1 MLPDTLLEY
10 AGKQEYVSA
19 RNADLPEGQI
29 TMATFTLNGDSVT
42 GMPTT
47 RREFIQ
53 GVGVTLTVGA
63 TGVIGA
69 CEMSPGDSGSTEPEL
84 AANDAVTPNAWVSI
98 GADDVIT
105 IQFGATEM
113 GQGSMTSVP
122 LVLAEEMDAD
132 WENVRVETVSRHDP
146 AYGNPLAFG
155 YYGFPIMY
163 TAGSA
168 ALRGYFNAMRQ
179 AGAQARKF
187 LLDAAAAQWDVPV
200 EELTTEPSRV
210 IHAASGRSLGYGEIA
225 AVAQVPEN
233 LPEIP
238 ESDYKPISEYRY
250 LGTDVPRID
259 VPAKVDGSAEF
270 GIDVQVPGMVYASVL
285 RTPVEGEE
293 PVEVDDSAARAVPGV
308 TDVVTLPYGVA
319 VVGETVEGTIWGKD
333 ALQVTWSEASP
344 FRDTDQ
350 ARDLDD
356 YEARARDLSFSTG
369 NPHWQ
374 DVGDIGPAFES
385 AERIV
390 EAVYRSEPAYHAQM
404 EPMNATASVSAD
416 GLSADIWV
424 STQTQSLTAMAA
436 AELLETDIGRITVH
450 AMYIGGGYGRRAE
463 YRQKCVEDAL
473 YLSRELGRPVKV
485 IWSREDDV
493 RDGVFRPLAAQ
504 YLRAA
509 LDADGRIT
517 ALQQRVATPS
527 VLSFLNEPRWALSR
541 NRDGISMNGA
551 QTTRYDIPNIRAEHV
566 MVDRCSRLAAW
577 RGVAT
582 SYTRF
587 ANESFID
594 EIAHLRGADPLAFRI
609 ELTQDNPAGRSVLEE
624 VAQMAEWS
632 RPRQDTFLGVALSD
646 YGGASVSAGIA
657 EVSVNEETGAIVV
670 HRYWMAID
678 AGFIVSPRNTEAQM
692 EGNIVYGIS
701 SALKERISV
710 NAGSVD
716 QSNFHDYPV
725 MRMNEVP
732 EIHVRALSNDKPPSG
747 VGELG
752 LATTGPAIANAVF
765 AATGARVRELPMTPD
780 RVLAALREANV

>member
-1 MLPDTLLEY
+1 M
-10 AGKQEYVSA
+10 K
-19 RNADLPEGQI
+19 RNDIA
-29 TMATFTLNGDSVT
+29 T

-53 GVGVTLTVGA
+53 GVGVTFTVGA
-63 TGVIGA
+63 AGVIGA
-69 CEMSPGDSGSTEPEL
+69 CEMSPGDSGAPTPE
-84 AANDAVTPNAWVSI
+84 AAVNEAVTPNAWVSI

-132 WENVRVETVSRHDP
+132 WERVRVETVSRHDST
-146 AYGNPLAFG
+146 YGNPVAFG

-168 ALRGYFNAMRQ
+168 ALRGYFNTMRQ
-179 AGAQARKF
+179 AGAQARRF
-187 LLDAAAAQWDVPV
+187 LLDAAAGQLDVPV

-210 IHAASGRSLGYGEIA
+210 VHAATGRSLSYGQIA
-225 AVAQVPEN
+225 AVAEVPED
-233 LPEIP
+233 LPEVP
-238 ESDYKPISEYRY
+238 ESDFKLRSEYRY
-250 LGTDVPRID
+250 LGTNVPRID
-259 VPAKVDGSAEF
+259 VPAKVDGSAEY
-270 GIDVQVPGMVYASVL
+270 GIDVQIPGMVYASVL
-285 RTPVEGEE
+285 RAPVEGEE
-293 PVEVDDSAARAVPGV
+293 PMDVDDSTARAIPGV

-319 VVGETVEGTIWGKD
+319 VIGETVEGTIWGKN
-333 ALQVTWSEASP
+333 ALQVTWSENSR
-344 FRDTDQ
+344 FRETDQ

-356 YEARARDLSFSTG
+356 YEARALDLSFSTE
-369 NPHWQ
+369 NPLWQ
-374 DVGDIGPAFES
+374 DDGDIGPAFES
-385 AERIV
+385 ADRVI
-390 EAVYRSEPAYHAQM
+390 EAVFRSEPAYHAQM
-404 EPMNATASVSAD
+404 EPLSATASVSAD
-416 GLSADIWV
+416 GLSAEIWV

-436 AELLETDIGRITVH
+436 ADLLETDVDRITVH

-463 YRQKCVEDAL
+463 YRQKDVEDAL
-473 YLSRELGRPVKV
+473 NLSRELGRPVKV

-493 RDGVFRPLAAQ
+493 RDGIFRPLAAQ
-504 YLRAA
+504 YIRAA

-527 VLSFLNEPRWALSR
+527 VLSFMNEPRWALSR

-551 QTTRYDIPNIRAEHV
+551 QVTRYAIPNIRAEHV
-566 MVDRCSRLAAW
+566 MMDRCSRLAAW

-594 EIAHLRGADPLAFRI
+594 EIAHDLGADPLEFR
-609 ELTQDNPAGRSVLEE
+609 LDLARDNTEGRSVLEA

-632 RPRQDTFLGVALSD
+632 RPREGRSLGVALSD
-646 YGGASVSAGIA
+646 YGGASVAAGIA
-657 EVSVNEETGAIVV
+657 EVSINEETGAIAV

-701 SALKERISV
+701 SALKERISI
-710 NAGSVD
+710 NAGSVE

-725 MRMNEVP
+725 MRMNEMP
-732 EIHVRALSNDKPPSG
+732 ELHVRALSSDRPPSG

-765 AATGARVRELPMTPD
+765 AATGVRLRELPMTPE
-780 RVLAALREANV
+780 RVLAALRA